1 MLSNRVLIEPKKSL
15 LGIELKSFDYYKS
28 ETGVLQVPFRYTA
41 KELSVLENGLQ
52 IQFETISPK
61 QARGDHYHYPEYA
74 GEEFYLLKGKVVL
87 LAKDI
92 NDDKYELYAL
102 NKKISYY
109 VPPYIAHKLINYS
122 DIDAEV
128 IISKFFNYAIKNQQ
142 VKYFI
147 DKNAIENELSMFVAD
162 KWGIT
167 SS

>member
-1 MLSNRVLIEPKKSL
+1 LSSNKVLIEPEQSQ
-15 LGIELKSFDYYKS
+15 LGIELKIFDYHES
-28 ETGVLQVPFRYTA
+28 ETGVLQVPFRYTT
-41 KELSVLENGLQ
+41 KELSQLKNGLQ

-102 NKKISYY
+102 KEKISYY
-109 VPPYIAHKLINYS
+109 VPAYIAHKLINYS
-122 DIDAEV
+122 EIDAEI
-128 IISKFFNYAIKNQQ
+128 IISKFFNYAVKNQQ

-147 DKNAIENELSMFVAD
+147 DENTVKEELSMLVAD
-162 KWGIT
+162 KWGEIPV
-167 SS
+167 